1 MGTKNDRGK
10 NLRKHLKYPCFQLLL
25 LLSAVT
31 QTLTPGRM
39 LSDQE
44 SSLIKSTKDVAAS
57 MPFPVDLVRICRAA
71 VMKARRLSGLNS
83 RSALPQSFGGQTSKI
98 KGTQQG
104 GLSLRAVREALFH
117 ASLLAS
123 SGLLAILG
131 VPWLV
136 GGVLPVS
143 SHLLPTP
150 VCTSFSTDGVPF
162 IKTLVIGLGGHLL
175 QYDLNLTERR
185 LP

>member
-25 LLSAVT
+25 LLSALT

-57 MPFPVDLVRICRAA
+57 MPFLMDLVQICRAA
-71 VMKARRLSGLNS
+71 VMKECRLSGLNS

-104 GLSLRAVREALFH
+104 GFSLRAVREALFH

-123 SGLLAILG
+123 G
-131 VPWLV
+131 VPRLV

>member
-1 MGTKNDRGK
+1 
-10 NLRKHLKYPCFQLLL
+10 
-25 LLSAVT
+25 
-31 QTLTPGRM
+31 
-39 LSDQE
+39 
-44 SSLIKSTKDVAAS
+44 
-57 MPFPVDLVRICRAA
+57 
-71 VMKARRLSGLNS
+71 MKERRLSGLNS

-104 GLSLRAVREALFH
+104 GFSLRAVREALFH

-123 SGLLAILG
+123 G
-131 VPWLV
+131 VPRLV